1 MKLKQILAAYSRIEN
16 ATATKLKEDDVI
28 KLLKARK
35 AMRPYVNEYKD
46 FLKDAQ
52 DKFKPEN
59 WAEIERK
66 IEQWKQEGDRTT
78 LTEEERIEINK
89 VGSEY
94 DKKVQSAVKDELEK
108 EVEIEF
114 EKLSENADTKLMI
127 ENRWTPAQL
136 EDIEI
141 LF

>member
-66 IEQWKQEGDRTT
+66 IEQWRQEGDRTT

-108 EVEIEF
+108 EIEIEF

>member
-1 MKLKQILAAYSRIEN
+1 MKLKQILDAYSRIEN

-35 AMRPYVNEYKD
+35 AMRPHVNEYKD

-59 WAEIERK
+59 WDDVQAK
-66 IEQWKQEGDRTT
+66 AQKWQQEGENTT
-78 LTEEERIEINK
+78 LTEAERIEVNR
-89 VGSEY
+89 VGFEY
-94 DKKVQSAVKDELEK
+94 NKKVQSAVKDELEK
-108 EVEIEF
+108 EIEIEF
-114 EKLSENADTKLMI
+114 EKLSENADTRLMI

-136 EDIEI
+136 EEIEM

>member
-66 IEQWKQEGDRTT
+66 IEQWRQEGDRTT

-108 EVEIEF
+108 EIEIEF

-136 EDIEI
+136 EEIEI

>member
-1 MKLKQILAAYSRIEN
+1 MKLRQILAAYSRIEN

-35 AMRPYVNEYKD
+35 AMRPHVNEYKD

-59 WAEIERK
+59 WDEIERK
-66 IEQWKQEGDRTT
+66 IEQWKQEGEKTT
-78 LTEEERIEINK
+78 LSELERIEINK
-89 VGSEY
+89 VGFEY

-108 EVEIEF
+108 EIEIEF
-114 EKLSENADTKLMI
+114 EKLSENAGTKLMI

-136 EDIEI
+136 EEIEM